1 MKLEG
6 ARSQQ
11 LKQGRKEEYN
21 VKNNKVKQSAREG
34 KRNWLERRATVAEK
48 AAGNGESKEL
58 YSITK

>member
-1 MKLEG
+1 M
-6 ARSQQ
+6 
-11 LKQGRKEEYN
+11 
-21 VKNNKVKQSAREG
+21 KNNKVKQSAREG